1 MFSEHVLNGTNSA
14 RIQPEAIAWREVM
27 AKLRSDLP
35 QIPRTGQAA
44 AKSLIAEASDALHAC
59 ASMRKATRKNRKVQK
74 ARRAV
79 ESVLALFPTETDVV
93 EWAFFLAYSNAALG
107 EMVDEF
113 EQLAPNVSKEA
124 RENLRQIVEAVL
136 QKHSARLSEAR
147 QRFRQRE
154 GDSPSATNS

>member
-1 MFSEHVLNGTNSA
+1 
-14 RIQPEAIAWREVM
+14 
-27 AKLRSDLP
+27 
-35 QIPRTGQAA
+35 
-44 AKSLIAEASDALHAC
+44 
-59 ASMRKATRKNRKVQK
+59 MRKATRKNRKVQK